1 MDIFTETNSNYNDS
15 LSDDIDYDR
24 ITNELNRL
32 WILEKS
38 DCIKTHLK
46 GTCEINYMT
55 SSGNNFITNKEFDL
69 DKLSKP
75 EILAKCEQL
84 GILKC
89 KSKNKGELIKLIKNI
104 KNDPPPQIKGD
115 AEIVENTCGDL
126 NILIN
131 NNNVDE
137 IIINNNVSYFNI
149 DILNFTTSTKFD
161 LIYLDPPYETNRTFS
176 VNCLDDNTGFQDVW
190 EDNKYKEWLDALI
203 KHLEMM
209 LTQKGTLVFHISSEN
224 SFIAE
229 TVLTKYFKK
238 IQKIYWKRCHGK
250 NTVKNKLG
258 EVIDIIFAC
267 TNTNNIFNLLHTQID
282 ENSVWAFKNK
292 DDTGEYSL
300 GALKHDRTRTGYMY
314 TIEKNGIV
322 YENKY
327 GWKQK
332 QEIVEELIQQN
343 RIHFAPKQKNMY
355 VKIYKHEHKGVPLS
369 NVWTDI
375 HSITRTSKDP
385 RVYPTQKPQKLLE
398 RIIKLYSNENSY
410 ILDPVC
416 GSGTTGFVGDKLNRK
431 CVMCDINKETLDVI
445 KKRFEDKMYNI

>member
-1 MDIFTETNSNYNDS
+1 MDKYSCKIQPEEKMFPLNKKLISNRSKTGIIINIKEEME
-15 LSDDIDYDR
+15 LSKMSKH
-24 ITNELNRL
+24 EL
-32 WILEKS
+32 LEK
-38 DCIKTHLK
+38 C
-46 GTCEINYMT
+46 
-55 SSGNNFITNKEFDL
+55 KE
-69 DKLSKP
+69 
-75 EILAKCEQL
+75 L
-84 GILKC
+84 GITKC
-89 KSKNKGELIKLIKNI
+89 GSKNKGELIELINMNI
-104 KNDPPPQIKGD
+104 HQHKTHPIELIIEEGVNDTLP
-115 AEIVENTCGDL
+115 NTVYNT
-126 NILIN
+126 NILPEN
-131 NNNVDE
+131 KNEDE
-137 IIINNNVSYFNI
+137 IIINNNVSYFNK

-161 LIYLDPPYETNRTFS
+161 LIYLDPPYQTNRTFT
-176 VNCLDDNTGFQDVW
+176 VNSLDDDTGFEDIW
-190 EDNKYKEWLDALI
+190 EDDKYNEWLDKLI
-203 KHLEMM
+203 RHLNSM
-209 LTQKGTLVFHISSEN
+209 LTQNGTIVFHISSEN

-229 TVLTKYFKK
+229 SVLRKHFKK

-267 TNTNNIFNLLHTQID
+267 SNTNNTFNLLHTPID

-292 DDTGEYSL
+292 DDAGEYSL

-314 TIEKNGIV
+314 AIEKDGIV

-332 QEIVEELIQQN
+332 KDAVEELIKQN

-369 NVWTDI
+369 NLWTDI

-385 RVYPTQKPQKLLE
+385 RIYPTQKPQKLLE
-398 RIIKLYSNENSY
+398 RIIKLYSNENSC

-431 CVMCDINKETLDVI
+431 CVLCDINTETLDVI
-445 KKRFEDKMYNI
+445 KKRFEDKIYNI